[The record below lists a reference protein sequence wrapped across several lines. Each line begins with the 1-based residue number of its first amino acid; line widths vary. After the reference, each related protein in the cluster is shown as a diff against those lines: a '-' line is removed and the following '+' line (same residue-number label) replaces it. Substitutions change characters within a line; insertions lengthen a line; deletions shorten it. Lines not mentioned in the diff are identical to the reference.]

1 MLVHGMFMDGCRWDE
16 EEMVVTDSIK
26 GVMNSALCMFHMEPK
41 MDFVPD
47 PADYIAP
54 LYKTSARAGVLST
67 TGESGDRVEERRE
80 GDTISITMNSKLFWG
95 GGSFLG
101 CRVGNS

>member
-16 EEMVVTDSIK
+16 KEMVVTDSIK

-67 TGESGDRVEERRE
+67 TGESGDRVKERRE
-80 GDTISITMNSKLFWG
+80 GDTISITMNLKLFSG
-95 GGSFLG
+95 GGS
-101 CRVGNS
+101 

>member
-1 MLVHGMFMDGCRWDE
+1 MFMDGCRWDE
-16 EEMVVTDSIK
+16 KEMVVTDSIK

-67 TGESGDRVEERRE
+67 TGESGERVEERRE

-95 GGSFLG
+95 GGS
-101 CRVGNS
+101 